1 MKVITSA
8 SDLEMSHRRR
18 VGFVPTMGALHE
30 GHLALIRRA
39 KEVTGFCVVSIFVNP
54 TQFGPSEDFSRYP
67 RTFADDAAKAEEAGA
82 DVIYAP
88 EVSDIYGEDRVWV
101 RVEGVSSRW
110 EGEWRPGHFEGVAT
124 VVAKLFMIV
133 QPSDVFFGMKD
144 LQQCAVIQALI
155 RGLKFPIEMHVE
167 PTVRE
172 ADGLALSS
180 RNRFLSDTDRATAAV
195 LPQTLRQGLLS
206 IANGAP
212 VPRVLADSESRLVDA
227 GFEVQYVAYVDPDS
241 MEPLTEKDSLGRM
254 IVAAKLG
261 QTRLI
266 DNLGHYDTF

>member
-1 MKVITSA
+1 MKVITQA
-8 SDLEMSHRRR
+8 SDLEMSQGRR

-54 TQFGPSEDFSRYP
+54 TQFGPNEDFSRYP
-67 RTFADDAAKAEEAGA
+67 RTFADDAAQAEEAGA

-124 VVAKLFMIV
+124 VVAKLLMIV
-133 QPSDVFFGMKD
+133 QPTDVFFGMKD

-241 MEPLTEKDSLGRM
+241 MEPLTEKDNLGRM

>member
-1 MKVITSA
+1 VRVITSA
-8 SDLEMSHRRR
+8 KDLELPLGQR

-30 GHLALIRRA
+30 GHLALIRKA
-39 KEVTGFCVVSIFVNP
+39 KDVTGFCVVSIFVNP
-54 TQFGPSEDFSRYP
+54 TQFGPNEDFSRYP
-67 RTFADDAAKAEEAGA
+67 RTFADDVAKAEQAGA

-88 EVSDIYGEDRVWV
+88 EVTEIYGEDRVWV

-124 VVAKLFMIV
+124 VVAKLFMLV
-133 QPSDVFFGMKD
+133 RPSDVFFGMKD

-155 RGLKFPIEMHVE
+155 RGLMFPIEMHIE
-167 PTVRE
+167 PTVRD

-180 RNRFLSDTDRATAAV
+180 RNRFLSDVDRATASA
-195 LPQTLRQGLLS
+195 LPKSLRQGLLS
-206 IANGAP
+206 ISNGAP
-212 VPRVLADSESRLVDA
+212 VPKVLADCEGALVES

-241 MEPLTEKDSLGRM
+241 MEPLTEKHESGRM

-261 QTRLI
+261 TTRLI
-266 DNLGHYDTF
+266 DNLGHFDTF